1 MVRLMVARCSL
12 RLSAGLLCL
21 HFFGD
26 SALAQSK
33 LVEFNRDIRP
43 ILANNCFVCH
53 GPDNNLRK
61 AKLRLDVATGA
72 SKIRGG
78 TSVIAPR
85 KPSESALYNRITSDD
100 PTTHMPPPDS
110 KKALTKAQIEMI
122 RRWIEQDGKYQ
133 EHWSL
138 LPIARPELPNVAK
151 SDWTRNPIDRFT
163 LARLEEEKL
172 SPSPQADRR
181 TLLRRLWFDLIGLPP
196 TPADVDAFEKDASEQ
211 VYEKVVERLLSSPHF
226 GERMAIHWLD
236 LVRFADS
243 AGYHSDNHRDLWLYR
258 DWVIDAFNKNMPFD
272 RFTIEQLAGDLLPN
286 AGWPE
291 KIASGYNRLLQTTE
305 EGGAQAKEYQAKY
318 YADRVRNASTVWLG
332 MTLGCTECHDHKYDP
347 FRTKEF
353 YQFQA
358 FFADL
363 QEVSVGRQAQTLVPS
378 PLQAIKLKS
387 LEEQITPFQKAMT
400 AATPE
405 LEQAQAKWEE
415 LSRQAKFKGLPN
427 EIAAIL
433 EVEAGKRSEKQ
444 RQALAKHFR
453 DVTPLLADPRDQ
465 LKTLTKEKEEFTK
478 AIPTTLISIS
488 GPPRSVKVLPRGNWL
503 DDSGEVVQP
512 ETPAALPRLK
522 ADKQRATR
530 LDLANW
536 IMSPDNPLTARVFV
550 NRLWSLYF
558 GQGIV
563 KTQDD
568 FGAQGAWP
576 THPELLDW
584 LASEFRESGWNVK
597 HIIKLM
603 VKSNTYRQSS
613 KVSEAIRQRDPY
625 NQLLARQARFRLD
638 AELVRDNAL
647 AVSGLLAHKI
657 GGPSVKPYQPAG
669 YWAYLNFPTR
679 EWHKDAGEN
688 LHRRGLYTYWQR
700 TFLHPSLLA
709 FDASTREEC
718 TVERPRSNTPQQ
730 ALVLLNDPTY
740 VEAAR
745 AFAEKIIRSA
755 KDPKGRIDF
764 AFREALTR
772 HADAEE
778 ITLLI
783 SLAEKHSTHYQ
794 NDVKAAEAYLGVGD
808 RRMPADIAGPEL
820 AAWTNV
826 ARVILNLHETITR
839 E

>member
-1 MVRLMVARCSL
+1 MAWLSL
-12 RLSAGLLCL
+12 RSPVSGLCL
-21 HFFGD
+21 LLVPASAFGQ
-26 SALAQSK
+26 AK
-33 LVEFNRDIRP
+33 PVEFNRDIRP

-72 SKIRGG
+72 NKIRGG
-78 TSVIAPR
+78 TSVIAPG
-85 KPSESALYNRITSDD
+85 KSGESALFNRITSDE
-100 PTTHMPPPDS
+100 PTTHMPPRDS
-110 KKALTKAQIEMI
+110 KKELTKAQIELI
-122 RRWIEQDGKYQ
+122 RRWIEQGGKYQ

-138 LPIARPELPNVAK
+138 LPITRPELPKVSK
-151 SDWTRNPIDRFT
+151 LDWTRNPIDRFT

-172 SPSPQADRR
+172 SPSPEADRR
-181 TLLRRLWFDLIGLPP
+181 TQLRRLSFDLIGLPP
-196 TPADVDAFEKDASEQ
+196 TPADLDAFEKDASAHA
-211 VYEKVVERLLSSPHF
+211 YEKVVDRLLSSPHF
-226 GERMAIHWLD
+226 GERMAIQWLD

-243 AGYHSDNHRDLWLYR
+243 AGYHSDNHRELWLYR

-272 RFTIEQLAGDLLPN
+272 RFSIEQLAGDLLPN

-363 QEVSVGRQAQTLVPS
+363 QEASVGRQAQTPVPS
-378 PLQAIKLKS
+378 PEQAAKLKS
-387 LEEQITPFQKAMT
+387 LDEQMAPLQKIMSAT
-400 AATPE
+400 APE
-405 LEQAQAKWEE
+405 LEMAQAKWEAE
-415 LSRQAKFKGLPN
+415 MRESKFKGLPK
-427 EIAAIL
+427 EVAAVL
-433 EVEAGKRSEKQ
+433 GAEPSNRTEKQ
-444 RQALAKHFR
+444 QQSLAKHFR
-453 DVTPLLADPRDQ
+453 DVTPLLAEPRDK
-465 LKTLTKEKEEFTK
+465 LKALMKEKDELQK
-478 AIPTTLISIS
+478 AIPTTLISTA
-488 GPPRSVKVLPRGNWL
+488 GPPRTVKVLPRGNWL
-503 DDSGEVVQP
+503 DDSGAVVQP
-512 ETPAALPRLK
+512 ETPAALPKLK
-522 ADKQRATR
+522 AEKQRATR

-536 IMSPDNPLTARVFV
+536 IVSPDNPFTARVFV

-584 LASEFRESGWNVK
+584 LAAEFRDSGWNVK

-603 VKSNTYRQSS
+603 VTSNTYRQSS
-613 KVSEAIRQRDPY
+613 KATEALRQRDPY
-625 NQLLARQARFRLD
+625 NQLLARQARFRFD

-647 AVSGLLAHKI
+647 AVSGLLSRKI

-679 EWHKDAGEN
+679 EWQKDAGEN
-688 LHRRGLYTYWQR
+688 LYRRGLYTYWQR
-700 TFLHPSLLA
+700 TFPHPSLLA

-718 TVERPRSNTPQQ
+718 TVDRPRSNTPQQ

-745 AFAEKIIRSA
+745 GFAEKIIHSG
-755 KDPKGRIDF
+755 KSPNERIDY

-772 HADAEE
+772 HADVEE
-778 ITLLI
+778 IKLLS
-783 SLAEKHSTHYQ
+783 SLAEKHLAHYQ
-794 NDVKAAEAYLGVGD
+794 NDVRAAEAYLRVGD
-808 RRMPADIAGPEL
+808 RPVPADIAAPEL

-826 ARVILNLHETITR
+826 ARVILNLHVTIMR